1 MSQDHLKRQA
11 AEYAVQFVESGM
23 IVGLGSGSTALL
35 AVHEI
40 GRRIQQGILTGIV
53 GIPTSNVIEREAR
66 QAGIP
71 LTTLE
76 AHPHI
81 DLTIDGADE
90 VNPDLDLIKGGGG
103 ALLREKIVAQ
113 SSAREIIIVDQTK
126 LSDKLG
132 AKWAVPVEVAEFG
145 WGAQRLFLESLG
157 AQTKLRQTDGS
168 AFRTDQGNVIIDCTF
183 GTIEHPAN
191 LAEQLKLR
199 TGIIEHGLFIQLV
212 TDVIIAHSG
221 GIEHRQR

>member
-145 WGAQRLFLESLG
+145 WGAQRLFLEALG
-157 AQTKLRQTDGS
+157 ARTKLRQTDGS

-183 GTIEHPAN
+183 GAIEHPAD